1 MISGPAA
8 LILISGGISKDG
20 VILSVRSR
28 APAVD
33 ILAGGRRRF
42 FRLSKILVN
51 FSGLLNHV
59 LTQREVTRN
68 SRSEMSERSADRENE
83 SNRCRNNRAVGD
95 RRADFF
101 SFFFSLSS
109 PFFAPLQRA
118 AERMGGRI
126 AFIFE
131 ADGRY

>member
-1 MISGPAA
+1 
-8 LILISGGISKDG
+8 
-20 VILSVRSR
+20 
-28 APAVD
+28 
-33 ILAGGRRRF
+33 
-42 FRLSKILVN
+42 
-51 FSGLLNHV
+51 
-59 LTQREVTRN
+59 
-68 SRSEMSERSADRENE
+68 MSERSADRENE

-101 SFFFSLSS
+101 SFFFSIS

>member
-1 MISGPAA
+1 M
-8 LILISGGISKDG
+8 
-20 VILSVRSR
+20 RSR
-28 APAVD
+28 APAGD
-33 ILAGGRRRF
+33 ILAGGGRRF

-83 SNRCRNNRAVGD
+83 SNRCRNNKAVGD
-95 RRADFF
+95 RAADFF
-101 SFFFSLSS
+101 AFLKTSSS

>member
-1 MISGPAA
+1 M
-8 LILISGGISKDG
+8 
-20 VILSVRSR
+20 RSR

-33 ILAGGRRRF
+33 ILGGGERRF

-59 LTQREVTRN
+59 AKQREVTRI
-68 SRSEMSERSADRENE
+68 SRSEMSERSADRENQ
-83 SNRCRNNRAVGD
+83 SNRCRNKKTVGD
-95 RRADFF
+95 TRADFF
-101 SFFFSLSS
+101 AFFFFSIS

-118 AERMGGRI
+118 AERMDGRI

>member
-1 MISGPAA
+1 MILGPAV

-20 VILSVRSR
+20 VILSVRSG

-33 ILAGGRRRF
+33 ILGGGERRF

-101 SFFFSLSS
+101 SFFFS
-109 PFFAPLQRA
+109 PFLHFLHLCSELQS
-118 AERMGGRI
+118 EWV
-126 AFIFE
+126 
-131 ADGRY
+131 DV

>member
-1 MISGPAA
+1 MIW
-8 LILISGGISKDG
+8 GGISKDG

-33 ILAGGRRRF
+33 ILAGGERRF

-59 LTQREVTRN
+59 LTPREVTRN

-109 PFFAPLQRA
+109 PLFAPLQRA
-118 AERMGGRI
+118 AERMDGRI
-126 AFIFE
+126 AFILE

>member
-1 MISGPAA
+1 M
-8 LILISGGISKDG
+8 LISGGISKDG

-33 ILAGGRRRF
+33 ILGGGERRF
-42 FRLSKILVN
+42 FRLSNILVN

-83 SNRCRNNRAVGD
+83 SNRCPNNRAVGD

-101 SFFFSLSS
+101 SFFFFLSS